1 MKKWNIILAL
11 LILGILIYGAFTYFW
26 IWLFFIDEPSF
37 SYTLWGLFVV
47 GMLIV
52 LGGVFIGSAF
62 SYEQLPKTISVLGSV
77 FGIAIAIIGGIMVI
91 TPILY
96 IFLVPLYLAIK
107 HLCYNASIPMFVGLI
122 WLCVILIMYLLMR
135 YNFRITLNVTP
146 ILRTVFYM
154 LIRYF
159 SIYAVI
165 ISAIY
170 IPSADSIGYGNI
182 IIGPMCLDSAVCG
195 MVLLTILFVSLAFGV
210 TMGGV
215 TSRIFYVTIPKI
227 KYNFFLRPF
236 YKDSCLEIDDEIK
249 KYFPDELVEIAN
261 PITKYGNGSFNGSS
275 FFLPVKDWKREL
287 EYYIRRANLV
297 FCYIGHSDGVKWE
310 MFEHD
315 EQLHKFIFYNDG
327 IVSCDNIIESVRA
340 SNYASSKVYNVLCKM
355 AKIDIKGGYY
365 FIVRDNICLYST
377 NLSTIAS
384 YVINDVKEDDLLEFE
399 FGNQI
404 KNLSDNSLGDS
415 CKRVRFRYLI
425 KDILRI
431 MSIVFRS
438 KALFSSILV
447 LLGVAYGLIK
457 VAYGLMKIVILL
469 LGIALIIV
477 GVALLLSF
485 IWPSLRDGF
494 DLTSTTEI
502 IGYGLGMIILG
513 IGIIIKIWDD

>member
-1 MKKWNIILAL
+1 MKNWNIILAL
-11 LILGILIYGAFTYFW
+11 LILGILIYGAFVYFW

-37 SYTLWGLFVV
+37 SYTLGGLFVV
-47 GMLIV
+47 GMLIA
-52 LGGVFIGSAF
+52 LGGGFISAAF

-96 IFLVPLYLAIK
+96 FFLVPLYLAIK

-122 WLCVILIMYLLMR
+122 WLCVILVMYLLMR

-146 ILRTVFYM
+146 ILRTVFYR
-154 LIRYF
+154 LIQYF
-159 SIYAVI
+159 SIYAII

-182 IIGPMCLDSAVCG
+182 IIGTMCLDSAEYG

-210 TMGGV
+210 TMEGV
-215 TSRIFYVTIPKI
+215 ASRIFYVTIPKI

-236 YKDSCLEIDDEIK
+236 YKDSYLEIDDEIK

-261 PITKYGNGSFNGSS
+261 PITKYGNESFNGSS

-297 FCYIGHSDGVKWE
+297 FCCIGHSDGVKWE

-327 IVSCDNIIESVRA
+327 IVSCDNIIESVGA
-340 SNYASSKVYNVLCKM
+340 SNYASSKVYNALCRIGT
-355 AKIDIKGGYY
+355 IDISGRYY

-404 KNLSDNSLGDS
+404 NNISDNSLGDS
-415 CKRVRFRYLI
+415 YKRVRFRYLI

-431 MSIVFRS
+431 MSIVFRP
-438 KALFSSILV
+438 KALSAYLLVILAIAD
-447 LLGVAYGLIK
+447 GI
-457 VAYGLMKIVILL
+457 MKLALLL
-469 LGIALIIV
+469 LGIGLIIV

-485 IWPSLRDGF
+485 LWPSLRDGLGF
-494 DLTSTTEI
+494 TSMKEV
-502 IGYGLGMIILG
+502 IGYGIGAIILG
-513 IGIIIKIWDD
+513 IGMMKNWKD